1 MIAGDCK
8 AVCCPESGDDSR
20 VPKVS
25 QTVCQK
31 GKLDMD
37 ENRDKLH
44 LAGIKIPSRQT
55 INQGR
60 FINQSYVAIGNFQ
73 DKKAFFDLELH
84 THIGSTS

>member
-1 MIAGDCK
+1 MIAGDGK

-37 ENRDKLH
+37 ENRDKLY
-44 LAGIKIPSRQT
+44 LAGHKGTFKIHKPKLC
-55 INQGR
+55 
-60 FINQSYVAIGNFQ
+60 SY
-73 DKKAFFDLELH
+73 
-84 THIGSTS
+84 